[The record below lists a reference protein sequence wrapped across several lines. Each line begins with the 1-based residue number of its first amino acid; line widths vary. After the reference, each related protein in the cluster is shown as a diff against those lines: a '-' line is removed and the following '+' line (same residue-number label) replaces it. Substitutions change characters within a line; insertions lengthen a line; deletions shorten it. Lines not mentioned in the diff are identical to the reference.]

1 MEPDMAYPFSDE
13 HQLIRESA
21 RGWLSTWYNAAATL
35 PKIHDGGLGVDLEA
49 WADFAGGQ
57 GFAAISIPEAYGGA
71 GLGQLGRAV
80 IMEEI
85 GYHLFA
91 SPFFSTCCLAADLI
105 EAFADEATKA
115 QELEAIARG
124 AQIIA
129 FADGR
134 SQPTGRVDG
143 VLDASVADKIL
154 LALPEKGAVA
164 LYLLPASQF
173 DISQN
178 KTMDGL
184 RNHCSIAYG
193 ELDGAALTQCAAAD
207 FDAVLCLAQ
216 AALVHESVGGAQHCL
231 DITLDY
237 TAQRVQFDRPIASFQ
252 AVKHRCADM
261 YIALESA
268 RSAALNFAVAE
279 THEAHEAAII
289 ARAWCHESYFK
300 IASDAIQLHGGIG
313 FTWDYPLHY
322 FFKRSRHNRA
332 LYGTPQQDYLQLAQY
347 LTGTDG

>member
-1 MEPDMAYPFSDE
+1 MTYPFSDE
-13 HQLIRESA
+13 HQLIRDSA
-21 RGWLSTWYNAAATL
+21 RGWLSTWYDAAAKL
-35 PKIHDGGLGVDLEA
+35 PKIYDGGLGVDLAA
-49 WADFAGGQ
+49 WTDFAVQQ

-115 QELEAIARG
+115 RELEAIAQG

-129 FADGR
+129 FADARALNAGR
-134 SQPTGRVDG
+134 ITG

-154 LALPEKGAVA
+154 LAVPEANAIA
-164 LYLLPASQF
+164 LYLLPAGQF
-173 DISQN
+173 DIVQN

-184 RNHCSIAYG
+184 RNHCSIAY
-193 ELDGAALTQCAAAD
+193 DGLEGDAFARCAAPD
-207 FDAVLCLAQ
+207 FDAVLRVAQ
-216 AALVHESVGGAQHCL
+216 TALVHESVGGAQRCL

-268 RSAALNFAVAE
+268 RSAALYFAVAE
-279 THEAHEAAII
+279 AHEAQEASLI
-289 ARAWCHESYFK
+289 ARGWCHESYFK
-300 IASDAIQLHGGIG
+300 VAGDAIQLHGGIG

-322 FFKRSRHNRA
+322 FFKRARHNRA
-332 LYGTPQQDYLQLAQY
+332 LYGSPQSDYLQLAHY